1 MNWVLA
7 KPLIKFE
14 LINEF
19 EQKYNIKFPTSYVEI
34 VQEYNLGRPRPNVF
48 DTNKSKERI
57 AKCLLS
63 FNTEH
68 KENIWDIYA
77 ALKKQLPADVIPF
90 MVDQFGNFICFYFDS
105 FTSEVTIVFWDVE
118 NQQIENIAESFD
130 EFIAIFYEL

>member
-7 KPLIKFE
+7 KPLTKIE

-19 EQKYNIKFPTSYVEI
+19 EQKYNIKFPNSYVEI

-68 KENIWDIYA
+68 KENIWGIYA
-77 ALKKQLPADVIPF
+77 ALKKQLPEDVIPF
-90 MVDQFGNFICFYFDS
+90 MVDQFCNFICFYFDA

-118 NQQIENIAESFD
+118 NQQIENIAETFD
-130 EFIAIFYEL
+130 EFISNCYEL